1 MNFKYFI
8 GIDVSKKT
16 LDFCLLK
23 AGKTL
28 LYLQTENNS
37 KGIESFIRQC
47 KRQFDLKLE
56 ESLFCME
63 HTGIYNYPL
72 LDYLSGKQTSVWL
85 ESALH
90 IKHSSGLQRGK
101 NDKIDAERIAFY
113 AYRNQDNVKLW
124 QPTRQVIKELKTLTA
139 LRTRLIN
146 AKKQLKS
153 SLQEGQQFLDKD
165 LQKKMQRCCQQSL
178 KALDQDLAKVD
189 KQLDKLIAS
198 DEELNRLFNLIT
210 SIEGIGA
217 VTARE
222 VLITTNEFKD
232 FTEAKKY
239 ACYAGVVPFQHQ
251 SGSSIRGKTRVSHLA
266 NKTVKTLLHMS
277 ALSAIRNCEELRDY
291 YQRKVAEGKNKMSVI
306 NAVRNKLVLRIFAVV
321 RNNQKYEKNYNYSLA

>member
-8 GIDVSKKT
+8 GLDISKKT

-23 AGKTL
+23 EGKAL
-28 LYLQTENNS
+28 LHLQTENS
-37 KGIESFIRQC
+37 SEGIQAFIEQSEE
-47 KRQFDLKLE
+47 QFDLNLE

-63 HTGIYNYPL
+63 HTGIYNYPV
-72 LDYLSGKQTSVWL
+72 LDFLSEKQTSIWL

-113 AYRNQDNVKLW
+113 SYRNQDNVKLW

-153 SLQEGQQFLDKD
+153 SLQEGQHFLDKA
-165 LQKKMQRCCQQSL
+165 LQKKMQHCCQQSL
-178 KALDQDLAKVD
+178 KAINQDLAKVD
-189 KQLDKLIAS
+189 QQLDQLIVS

-251 SGSSIRGKTRVSHLA
+251 SGTSIRGKSRVSHLA

-277 ALSAIRNCEELRDY
+277 ALSAIRNCEELRNY

-306 NAVRNKLVLRIFAVV
+306 NAVRNKLILRIFAVV
-321 RNNQKYEKNYNYSLA
+321 RKNQKYDKNYNHALA

>member
-16 LDFCLLK
+16 LDFCLLLV
-23 AGKTL
+23 GKTTL
-28 LYLQTENNS
+28 HLQTENNS
-37 KGIESFIRQC
+37 KGIESFIKHC
-47 KRQFDLKLE
+47 KQQFDLKLE

-72 LDYLSGKQTSVWL
+72 LDYLTEKQAAIWL

-90 IKHSSGLQRGK
+90 IKHSCGLQRGK

-124 QPTRQVIKELKTLTA
+124 QPARQVIKELKTLTA
-139 LRTRLIN
+139 LRTRLIS

-153 SLQEGQQFLDKD
+153 SLQEGSQFLNKD
-165 LQKKMQRCCQQSL
+165 LQKKMKRCCQQSL
-178 KALDQDLAKVD
+178 KAIDQDLAKVD
-189 KQLDKLIAS
+189 KQLNQLIAS

-210 SIEGIGA
+210 SVEGVGA

-222 VLITTNEFKD
+222 VLITTNEFKN
-232 FTEAKKY
+232 FTDAKKY

-251 SGSSIRGKTRVSHLA
+251 SGTSIRGKSRVSHLA

-306 NAVRNKLVLRIFAVV
+306 NAVRNKLILRIFAVV
-321 RNNQKYEKNYNYSLA
+321 RKNQKYEKNYNYALA